1 MKTRTISSALC
12 LALASLCCGCS
23 EDDFF
28 NTNTNSGS
36 NGSGTSN
43 TETTTTTSSTA
54 SEVLGFSV
62 AFNTSDKDTY
72 LSAGETVP
80 TDSTDADY
88 ENFVQN
94 FASKDTL
101 YIMYR
106 DATATI
112 QGSIE
117 GVEVSVSGADVD
129 VTSSAKGV
137 TYVLSGSSSDG
148 SFRMADGSDNKK
160 FGLVLNGLTLTKVG
174 APVINIQPSKRCYLQ
189 TIGAN
194 TLADIGSYTSSDED
208 RKGCIF
214 SEGKLL
220 ISGTGTLSVTSQT
233 KHAICSDDF
242 VWIHD
247 GADLTLVSN
256 AKDGIHA
263 NDSVVVSGG
272 YASITASEGDGID
285 CEGGISLRGGLLH
298 ITVSAD
304 AKKGIKSDAELLVSG
319 GKQVVIT
326 SGDAVYESSESDY
339 SSCSGLKAGG
349 NMVIS
354 GGIVQAQSSGTGGK
368 GIKSDGTLTI
378 SGGTVQ
384 VATSGK
390 RVSSGGVT
398 SSPKG
403 IKSDGVLT
411 ICGGN
416 VAVRL
421 SGTGDGTEAIEGK
434 SELTISGG
442 CTAAYSY
449 DDAVNGAGNFT
460 ISGGYVYAHSLNNDA
475 IDANKNLY
483 IKGGNTVAVGAGAPE
498 NALDAAEGY
507 NIYIQGGNVFGV
519 GGSTA
524 KTSSSSS
531 QACIAFSANVSGKQL
546 GLFDQNG
553 NGLFCINVPST
564 SCTVCFMTAD
574 GMTANSSYTVRSG
587 VSVTGGTT
595 WCGINVD
602 GTLSGGSDLATAT
615 ASFCV
620 GSGMGG
626 GGGQSGGNW
635 RW

>member
-1 MKTRTISSALC
+1 MA
-12 LALASLCCGCS
+12 LALLFGGCS
-23 EDDFF
+23 EDDYF

-36 NGSGTSN
+36 NDSGTSD
-43 TETTTTTSSTA
+43 TGTTTTTSSTA

-62 AFNTSDKDTY
+62 AFTAGDKDTY
-72 LSAGETVP
+72 LSAGEAVP
-80 TDSTDADY
+80 TDPADADY

-94 FASKDTL
+94 FASTDTL
-101 YIMYR
+101 YIMYA
-106 DATATI
+106 DATATV
-112 QGSIE
+112 QGNIE

-129 VTSSAKGV
+129 VTSTAKGV

-148 SFRMADGSDNKK
+148 SFRMTDGSDDKK

-174 APVINIQPSKRCYLQ
+174 APAINIQPSKRCYLQ
-189 TIGAN
+189 TVGTN
-194 TLADIGSYTSSDED
+194 TLADSGTYTTSDED
-208 RKGCIF
+208 RKACLF
-214 SEGKLL
+214 TEGKLL

-272 YASITASEGDGID
+272 YAGITVSEGDGID

-304 AKKGIKSDAELLVSG
+304 AKKGIKSDADLLVSG
-319 GKQVVIT
+319 GKQVIIT
-326 SGDAVYESSESDY
+326 SGAAVYESSESDY
-339 SSCSGLKAGG
+339 SSCSGLKSGG

-354 GGIVQAQSSGTGGK
+354 GGIIQAQSSGTGGK

-384 VATSGK
+384 VTTSGK
-390 RVSSGGVT
+390 RVGSGNVT

-411 ICGGN
+411 ISGGN

-434 SELTISGG
+434 SELLISGG

-449 DDAVNGAGNFT
+449 DDAINGAGNLT

-483 IKGGNTVAVGAGAPE
+483 IKGGNTVAIGAGAPE

-507 NIYIQGGNVFGV
+507 SIYVQGGNVFGV

-524 KTSSSSS
+524 ETSSSSS
-531 QACIAFSANVSGKQL
+531 QASIAFSANVSGRQL
-546 GLFDQNG
+546 GLFDQSG
-553 NGLFCINVPST
+553 SGLFYVNVPTT
-564 SCTVCFMTAD
+564 SCTACFMTAD
-574 GMTANSSYTVRSG
+574 GMAANSSYTVKSG
-587 VSVTGGTT
+587 TNVSGGTT
-595 WCGINVD
+595 WCGINVE
-602 GTLSGGSDLATAT
+602 GTLSGGSDLTTAT
-615 ASFCV
+615 ASLSV
-620 GSGMGG
+620 GNGMGG
-626 GGGQSGGNW
+626 GGGQPGGNR